1 MKELELGAIDQLIR
15 LFRDFSDRGL
25 VKDIIKRAKSL
36 YNELS
41 PGHTLLSNVV
51 NSSVEE
57 LFPIGYPDVDPDRE
71 IPTRKEAKE
80 IIEDLKK
87 RKQELEK

>member
-25 VKDIIKRAKSL
+25 VKDIIKRAKSH

-57 LFPIGYPDVDPDRE
+57 LTRLRE
-71 IPTRKEAKE
+71 MC
-80 IIEDLKK
+80 
-87 RKQELEK
+87 

>member
-57 LFPIGYPDVDPDRE
+57 LTRLRE
-71 IPTRKEAKE
+71 MC
-80 IIEDLKK
+80 
-87 RKQELEK
+87 

>member
-25 VKDIIKRAKSL
+25 VKDIIKRAKSP

-57 LFPIGYPDVDPDRE
+57 LTRLRE
-71 IPTRKEAKE
+71 MC
-80 IIEDLKK
+80 
-87 RKQELEK
+87 